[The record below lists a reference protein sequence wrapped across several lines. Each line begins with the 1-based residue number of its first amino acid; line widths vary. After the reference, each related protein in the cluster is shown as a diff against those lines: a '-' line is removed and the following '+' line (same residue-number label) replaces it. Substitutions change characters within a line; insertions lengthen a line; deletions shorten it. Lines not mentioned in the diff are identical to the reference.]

1 MPYQNIINNFT
12 KQLEHSNSQFKT
24 LLPISMD
31 VIQIVESEVGP
42 GPKGSILSYQQK
54 KCEKESESSIINND
68 AYPNYTDYDF
78 PVVVQNFG
86 TVPTMGEKNV
96 YDRLYVSKSASMDI
110 ENKTLYM

>member
-54 KCEKESESSIINND
+54 KNVKKN
-68 AYPNYTDYDF
+68 
-78 PVVVQNFG
+78 QNHQSLI
-86 TVPTMGEKNV
+86 TMLTPITPTMIFQ
-96 YDRLYVSKSASMDI
+96 L
-110 ENKTLYM
+110 

>member
-54 KCEKESESSIINND
+54 K
-68 AYPNYTDYDF
+68 
-78 PVVVQNFG
+78 
-86 TVPTMGEKNV
+86 
-96 YDRLYVSKSASMDI
+96 
-110 ENKTLYM
+110 

>member
-1 MPYQNIINNFT
+1 MLFKLLSQKLDQDQRDQFCPIN
-12 KQLEHSNSQFKT
+12 K
-24 LLPISMD
+24 
-31 VIQIVESEVGP
+31 
-42 GPKGSILSYQQK
+42 K

-96 YDRLYVSKSASMDI
+96 YDGLYVSKSASMDI